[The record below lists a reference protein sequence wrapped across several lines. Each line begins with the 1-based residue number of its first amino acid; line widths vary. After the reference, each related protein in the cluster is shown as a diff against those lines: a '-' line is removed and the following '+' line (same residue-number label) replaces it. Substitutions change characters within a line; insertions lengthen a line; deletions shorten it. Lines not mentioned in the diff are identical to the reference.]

1 MLQSVQ
7 ADNLRTVN
15 FFIFF
20 SDLFLFLWRSA
31 LALCLCLSLSLS
43 LPLCSALSLSPNTT
57 TGELTE
63 R

>member
-20 SDLFLFLWRSA
+20 SDFFLFLWRSA
-31 LALCLCLSLSLS
+31 LALCLCLSLS